1 MGLQEAI
8 GYFIHK
14 MEDGQF
20 LAWEAVAADE
30 QGLPLTKKQQ
40 AA

>member
-1 MGLQEAI
+1 
-8 GYFIHK
+8 